1 MFDRSRIIAVCV
13 LILSFLAL
21 SGVAYGW
28 RPFVAQTDTT
38 LSVCINS
45 SGGLRAV
52 PSGET
57 CKSQEELVV
66 LSTGTGA
73 MGPTGPTGDTG
84 PTGPQ
89 GPAGSQGPTGPM
101 GPTGPQGATGAQGPQ
116 GATGA
121 EGPQG
126 ATGAL
131 GPQGAT
137 GAQGDTGPA
146 GPKGDTG
153 AQGPTGANGA
163 AGPAGATGAAGTTG
177 QTGVTV
183 HSTSTVTVSN
193 VNPTL
198 VPGLGT
204 TVTTAN
210 SVLFVSTSGGIV
222 NNGSA
227 AGNYVQV
234 EVRVLVD
241 GAVAEYRVYDV
252 EISAATN
259 AFKTNWSFA
268 TSVDVGPGSHTVTV
282 DAFRLGASP
291 TTVTAV
297 LAGSETSNLRGTLTV
312 LVLNK

>member
-126 ATGAL
+126 ATGA
-131 GPQGAT
+131 
-137 GAQGDTGPA
+137 QGDTGPD

-153 AQGPTGANGA
+153 AQGPTVANGA

>member
-1 MFDRSRIIAVCV
+1 
-13 LILSFLAL
+13 
-21 SGVAYGW
+21 
-28 RPFVAQTDTT
+28 
-38 LSVCINS
+38 
-45 SGGLRAV
+45 
-52 PSGET
+52 
-57 CKSQEELVV
+57 
-66 LSTGTGA
+66 
-73 MGPTGPTGDTG
+73 
-84 PTGPQ
+84 
-89 GPAGSQGPTGPM
+89 
-101 GPTGPQGATGAQGPQ
+101 
-116 GATGA
+116 
-121 EGPQG
+121 
-126 ATGAL
+126 
-131 GPQGAT
+131 
-137 GAQGDTGPA
+137 
-146 GPKGDTG
+146 
-153 AQGPTGANGA
+153 
-163 AGPAGATGAAGTTG
+163 
-177 QTGVTV
+177 VTV

>member
-1 MFDRSRIIAVCV
+1 MFDRSRIIAVSV

-121 EGPQG
+121 Q
-126 ATGAL
+126 

>member
-1 MFDRSRIIAVCV
+1 MFDRSRIIAVSV

-101 GPTGPQGATGAQGPQ
+101 GPTGPQGATGA
-116 GATGA
+116 

-126 ATGAL
+126 ATGAQ

>member
-52 PSGET
+52 PS
-57 CKSQEELVV
+57 
-66 LSTGTGA
+66 
-73 MGPTGPTGDTG
+73 
-84 PTGPQ
+84 
-89 GPAGSQGPTGPM
+89 
-101 GPTGPQGATGAQGPQ
+101 
-116 GATGA
+116 
-121 EGPQG
+121 
-126 ATGAL
+126 
-131 GPQGAT
+131 
-137 GAQGDTGPA
+137 GDTGPA

-241 GAVAEYRVYDV
+241 GAVAEYRDYDV

-259 AFKTNWSFA
+259 A
-268 TSVDVGPGSHTVTV
+268 
-282 DAFRLGASP
+282 
-291 TTVTAV
+291 
-297 LAGSETSNLRGTLTV
+297 
-312 LVLNK
+312 

>member
-101 GPTGPQGATGAQGPQ
+101 GPTGPQGATGAQ
-116 GATGA
+116 
-121 EGPQG
+121 
-126 ATGAL
+126 

>member
-131 GPQGAT
+131 GPQG
-137 GAQGDTGPA
+137 
-146 GPKGDTG
+146 
-153 AQGPTGANGA
+153 
-163 AGPAGATGAAGTTG
+163 
-177 QTGVTV
+177 
-183 HSTSTVTVSN
+183 
-193 VNPTL
+193 
-198 VPGLGT
+198 
-204 TVTTAN
+204 
-210 SVLFVSTSGGIV
+210 
-222 NNGSA
+222 SA

-297 LAGSETSNLRGTLTV
+297 LAGSETSNLRG
-312 LVLNK
+312 

>member
-101 GPTGPQGATGAQGPQ
+101 GPTGPQGATGA
-116 GATGA
+116 

-126 ATGAL
+126 ATGAQ